1 MSEHRTAEF
10 HLMHE
15 MQQSASAGSQIASRL
30 VIFLFVVKM
39 DVKIGRENGHPHF
52 A

>member
-1 MSEHRTAEF
+1 
-10 HLMHE
+10 MHE

-39 DVKIGRENGHPHF
+39 DVKIVKMDTHILVDVNENKWT
-52 A
+52 